1 MKKYKLEE
9 VNGVVQVTLDPIGE
23 RHDVIKYYKEN
34 ALIFGEAQSDIKL
47 TDMDLKLFDLFYKVT
62 QDKVRQEK
70 EPPIRHLMLDINQSV
85 IKEYLKL
92 NRNDWKQDIKD
103 SLIRLSKVQYII
115 RNYVHPDLGRIEF
128 YIMNLLAFPKM
139 KKIDNTGRN
148 DVLSVVIPD
157 LIVLSSWRKL
167 KYTHLQLEVIN
178 KFTSK
183 HTIRLYQYI
192 QAIRQYQEN
201 KNRFDNKI
209 SINFEELKIIFE
221 KPKAQ
226 YLSKLLQS
234 IKFDTIIMRELQ
246 KEYKCWY
253 DVHNRDRMI
262 YIDFDKA
269 PPKDKIS

>member
-103 SLIRLSKVQYII
+103 S
-115 RNYVHPDLGRIEF
+115 
-128 YIMNLLAFPKM
+128 
-139 KKIDNTGRN
+139 
-148 DVLSVVIPD
+148 
-157 LIVLSSWRKL
+157 
-167 KYTHLQLEVIN
+167 
-178 KFTSK
+178 
-183 HTIRLYQYI
+183 
-192 QAIRQYQEN
+192 
-201 KNRFDNKI
+201 NKI
-209 SINFEELKIIFE
+209 IKSSI
-221 KPKAQ
+221 
-226 YLSKLLQS
+226 Y
-234 IKFDTIIMRELQ
+234 
-246 KEYKCWY
+246 Y
-253 DVHNRDRMI
+253 
-262 YIDFDKA
+262 
-269 PPKDKIS
+269 